1 MPTGLNSKNFTMPA
15 SGSAKLSVQNR
26 IRSFIYVNNSAR
38 NQTLYLGGSQRN
50 PDGAVIAASSSI
62 NITYHD
68 LIGLNFYTIEITGTS
83 GDTGLL
89 IWVEG

>member
-1 MPTGLNSKNFTMPA
+1 MPRGLNSKNFTMPA

-26 IRSFIYVNNSAR
+26 IRSFLYFNNSAH
-38 NQTLYLGGSQRN
+38 NQTLYLGGSQQN
-50 PDGAVIAASSSI
+50 PDGAVIPPSSSV

-68 LIGLNFYTIEITGTS
+68 LIGLNFYTVEITGTN